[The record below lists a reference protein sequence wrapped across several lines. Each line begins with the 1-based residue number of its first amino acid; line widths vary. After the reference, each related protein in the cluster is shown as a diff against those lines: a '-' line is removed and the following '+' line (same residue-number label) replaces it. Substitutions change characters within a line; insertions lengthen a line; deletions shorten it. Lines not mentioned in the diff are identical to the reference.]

1 MNQNA
6 LVLADAVLCPVACD
20 FLSLYGVRQVLR
32 TIKQVNRLLS
42 HPVKLWGVLPTMYD
56 ARARICKESIETLK
70 EHFKDSCLEPVH
82 YAIRAKEAPAQ
93 GKTLFEYAPGSPAA
107 IDYRNLVGRLLGQA
121 PSTESAN
128 LAEGERPQTERFLQA
143 AGGDT

>member
-1 MNQNA
+1 M
-6 LVLADAVLCPVACD
+6 
-20 FLSLYGVRQVLR
+20 
-32 TIKQVNRLLS
+32 
-42 HPVKLWGVLPTMYD
+42 PTMYD

-121 PSTESAN
+121 PSTDSAG
-128 LAEGERPQTERFLQA
+128 LAGGEPPQTRQFLQA